1 MRFHFSIE
9 SGDNMAEQFRKKRR
23 EILMKVSTGHLTP
36 EQADEALLL
45 LEEEQL
51 RSNGET
57 AYVEMRRE
65 MRSME
70 RKADKAKERLDETME
85 YMENIEERMAASEE
99 WVSKASKRMEEAQ
112 EAVEDAKRKLET
124 AGAEHFSKTTYE
136 NTEKGC
142 RGAAEYLFSK
152 PGGGVEKIVLLT
164 PFLSAF
170 GGPVDGNVAVSRKES
185 AAVGISM
192 YGFFEAN
199 DRAAGRRFQKKMLP
213 KVAMS
218 GTTAAVEH
226 PLADMEALP
235 DGIECVGINFV
246 INAPARVETELSE
259 RREL

>member
-1 MRFHFSIE
+1 
-9 SGDNMAEQFRKKRR
+9 MAERFRKKRR
-23 EILMKVSTGHLTP
+23 EILMKVSTGHMTP

-70 RKADKAKERLDETME
+70 RKADKAKERLDQTME
-85 YMENIEERMAASEE
+85 HMEKIEERVAASEE
-99 WVSKASKRMEEAQ
+99 WVDQAAKRMDEAQ
-112 EAVEDAKRKLET
+112 EAVDYAKRKLET
-124 AGAEHFSKTTYE
+124 AGGEYFSKTTYE
-136 NTEKGC
+136 ITEEGC
-142 RGAAEYLFSK
+142 RGAAEYQFSK

-170 GGPVDGNVAVSRKES
+170 GGPVDGNVVVSRSEG

-192 YGFFEAN
+192 YGFFEASGKT
-199 DRAAGRRFQKKMLP
+199 AGRRFQKKMLP
-213 KVAMS
+213 KVNITGA
-218 GTTAAVEH
+218 TAAVEH

-235 DGIECVGINFV
+235 DGIECAGINFV
-246 INAPARVETELSE
+246 INAPEQVEAELSE
-259 RREL
+259 RREP